1 MSVIAGSYRLLSVHN
16 VFTEKDAAPSWY
28 EHDTPDSPSPAQLLA
43 ERSFR
48 RNVRAHTAPTRT
60 PRVVPRDTPRRIPL
74 GLVDLPLP
82 NLRLLTLSL
91 SLLEPEFPPSR
102 RCCCFYLLLGAVPL
116 RVRPWFSTLVFSAP
130 PLHSQVTRRTKLHPI
145 RRDLNFL
152 LYRVFQKTFR
162 NIFTSVKSFC
172 VKFCQF
178 GGNSTIFFYRFILI
192 FHQMALIFLRVVS
205 IVFTLSTQL

>member
-130 PLHSQVTRRTKLHPI
+130 PPAGGDPVGSQPTETAFECRRHNWMWTCTPWCAYRSTCWPFFFGRRMFNPLRIRATSLIWSVVT
-145 RRDLNFL
+145 
-152 LYRVFQKTFR
+152 
-162 NIFTSVKSFC
+162 C
-172 VKFCQF
+172 
-178 GGNSTIFFYRFILI
+178 
-192 FHQMALIFLRVVS
+192 
-205 IVFTLSTQL
+205 